1 MAKKRIAVLSMSSG
15 DPRLM
20 LAGVDDGQVSIVKC
34 EELPRSMLTLKLK
47 LPSKLKN
54 FRDKGFVV
62 LVDEI
67 VPYFAKY
74 GRAVSMDDK
83 TANGLPLV
91 VAAMQAYTSLKSL
104 QSITFPK
111 GDGGRYEISPS
122 LVEQI
127 RGADGKITYNI
138 AWDELRPDTY
148 ALLFAIYAATQDS
161 LLDSSTLKDVFSLL
175 GNKNQ
180 PESVNNRMNAVME
193 ARTNLIYG
201 GNDE

>member
-161 LLDSSTLKDVFSLL
+161 LLDSSTLKDVFNLL

>member
-83 TANGLPLV
+83 TDNGLPLV

-180 PESVNNRMNAVME
+180 PENVNNRMNAVME

>member
-47 LPSKLKN
+47 LPSRLKKL
-54 FRDKGFVV
+54 RDKGFVV
-62 LVDEI
+62 LVDEV

-74 GRAVSMDDK
+74 GRSVSMDDK

-127 RGADGKITYNI
+127 RGADGKINYNI

-148 ALLFAIYAATQDS
+148 ALLFAVYAATQDS
-161 LLDSSTLKDVFSLL
+161 LLDSSTLRDVLDLL
-175 GNKNQ
+175 NSKSQ
-180 PESVNNRMNAVME
+180 PEQLNDRMQSVIK
-193 ARTNLIYG
+193 ARTNLLYG
-201 GNDE
+201 GGDE

>member
-91 VAAMQAYTSLKSL
+91 VAAMQAYTSL
-104 QSITFPK
+104 
-111 GDGGRYEISPS
+111 
-122 LVEQI
+122 
-127 RGADGKITYNI
+127 
-138 AWDELRPDTY
+138 
-148 ALLFAIYAATQDS
+148 
-161 LLDSSTLKDVFSLL
+161 
-175 GNKNQ
+175 
-180 PESVNNRMNAVME
+180 
-193 ARTNLIYG
+193 
-201 GNDE
+201 

>member
-1 MAKKRIAVLSMSSG
+1 MTKKRIAVLSMSSG

-34 EELPRSMLTLKLK
+34 DELPRSMLTLKLK
-47 LPSKLKN
+47 LPSRLKALRN
-54 FRDKGFVV
+54 KGFVV
-62 LVDEI
+62 LVDEV
-67 VPYFAKY
+67 VPYFAKF

-91 VAAMQAYTSLKSL
+91 VTAMQAYTNLKSL

-111 GDGGRYEISPS
+111 GEGGRYEISPS

-148 ALLFAIYAATQDS
+148 ALLLAIYAATQDS
-161 LLDSSTLKDVFSLL
+161 LFDLSTLKEVFNLL
-175 GNKNQ
+175 GRNSEKEVNKD
-180 PESVNNRMNAVME
+180 RMNTVIS
-193 ARTNLIYG
+193 ARCDLIYG
-201 GNDE
+201 GEDE

>member
-1 MAKKRIAVLSMSSG
+1 MTKKRIAVLSMSSG

-20 LAGVDDGQVSIVKC
+20 LAGVSDGQISIVKC

-47 LPSKLKN
+47 LPNKLKN
-54 FRDKGFVV
+54 LRDKGFVV

-67 VPYFAKY
+67 VPCFAKY

-91 VAAMQAYTSLKSL
+91 VAAMQAYTNLKAL

-161 LLDSSTLKDVFSLL
+161 LLDSSTLKSMFSLL
-175 GNKNQ
+175 GSKKP
-180 PESVNNRMNAVME
+180 PESVNNRMKSVIR
-193 ARTNLIYG
+193 ARNELIYG
-201 GNDE
+201 GDDE

>member
-1 MAKKRIAVLSMSSG
+1 MSSG

-180 PESVNNRMNAVME
+180 PENVNNRMNAVME